1 MNDTSISKNMGI
13 FAKISIKQRIF
24 CGFFIILIILFVI
37 SFAGYNNLVTISNEV
52 DELNEIVKEAALVA
66 KIENNFLKLQ
76 SHAREYANLGHEYD
90 AIEVKNIAVILNPMI
105 ETAIIHL
112 DHFPKMLE
120 KMQDI
125 KHELKIYVDDFHKV
139 EILEHEF
146 KSLIHNKLEP
156 EGEKI
161 VEDLD
166 AIITAA
172 NNNVSIITNK
182 TDIIKFASISR
193 KHILKARLYA
203 NILIGRQ
210 DDKFD
215 KKATDEFVKLKI
227 SLDMLGKA
235 VDTKI
240 EKKLYKEIYELF
252 EDYKITYKKIHKDE
266 LAIRM
271 LVDNEMKKAGEL
283 IAKDAKWIEN
293 TSVNAEEKI
302 RHEVNQ
308 NINSAEIQM
317 LIASAIGLIIGFL
330 MAIIIGNNISK
341 PIKLMTDAMSKLA
354 SGDLSILISG
364 QNRGDEIG
372 NMAAA
377 MQIFKDTAI
386 KTKEIEQQQAEQE
399 IKAQEERRRIRF
411 KMADDFEGSVGS
423 IINSVAS
430 AATQLQTSAITL
442 GESSNKASEQSMNV
456 AASAKQMSSN
466 AQSVSAATNELSSSI
481 IEITNQVNHSSSV
494 AKDATAKSE
503 ETHLTVKRLAESA
516 DRIGEVVKLIT
527 DIAEQTNLLALN
539 ATIEAARA
547 GDAGKGFAVVA
558 NEVKSLAGQTARA
571 TDEISTQIEAI
582 QLATKESVDAIAM
595 IGDTVVS
602 LNNISTSISGA
613 IEQQGSA
620 TQEISNNA
628 TRAAVDTNDVSR
640 NIQHVQKAAE
650 KTGEVAEE
658 VKIASSELAEQSNN
672 LKKQLNEFLNGLR
685 ID

>member
-1 MNDTSISKNMGI
+1 MNDTPISKNIGI

-24 CGFFIILIILFVI
+24 CGFFIILIILFAI
-37 SFAGYNNLVTISNEV
+37 SFAGYNNLVTISSEI
-52 DELNEIVKEAALVA
+52 DELNEIVEEAALVA
-66 KIENNFLKLQ
+66 KIENNFLNLK
-76 SHAREYANLGHEYD
+76 SHAREYANLGHASD
-90 AIEVKNIAVILNPMI
+90 AFKVKSIAAILNPMI
-105 ETAIIHL
+105 ETAIEHL
-112 DHFPKMLE
+112 AHFPEMLE
-120 KMQDI
+120 KMENI
-125 KHELKIYVDDFHKV
+125 KHDLKIYIDDFYEV
-139 EILEHEF
+139 EILGHEF
-146 KSLIHNKLEP
+146 KSLIHDKLEP

-166 AIITAA
+166 ALITAA
-172 NNNVSIITNK
+172 NNNISIITNK
-182 TDIIKFASISR
+182 TEIIKFASISR
-193 KHILKARLYA
+193 KHALKARLYA

-210 DDKFD
+210 DEKFD
-215 KKATDEFVKLKI
+215 KKATDEFAKLKI
-227 SLDMLGKA
+227 SLDMLGKE

-240 EKKLYKEIYELF
+240 EKKIYKEINKLF
-252 EDYKITYKKIHKDE
+252 ENYKITYKKIHKDE

-271 LVDNEMKKAGEL
+271 LVDSEMKKSGEL
-283 IAKDAKWIEN
+283 IAQNAKWIEN
-293 TSVNAEEKI
+293 KSVNAEEKI

-317 LIASAIGLIIGFL
+317 LAASTIGLIIGFL

-354 SGDLSILISG
+354 SGDLSILIPG

-386 KTKEIEQQQAEQE
+386 KTKEIEQQQAEKE
-399 IKAQEERRRIRF
+399 IKVQEERKRIRF

-430 AATQLQTSAITL
+430 AAAQLQTSATTL
-442 GESSNKASEQSMNV
+442 GESSDKASEQSMNV
-456 AASAKQMSSN
+456 AASAEQMSSN
-466 AQSVSAATNELSSSI
+466 AQSVSAATDELSSSI
-481 IEITNQVNHSSSV
+481 IEITNQVNHSATV

-558 NEVKSLAGQTARA
+558 NEVKNLAGQTARA

-602 LNNISTSISGA
+602 LNNISTSIAGA

-620 TQEISNNA
+620 TQEISDNA

-640 NIQHVQKAAE
+640 SIQHVQKAAE

-658 VKIASSELAEQSNN
+658 VKIASGELAIQSNN
-672 LKKQLNEFLNGLR
+672 LKKQLNEFLNELR
-685 ID
+685 RD